1 MKQKELVEEALFSEW
16 EHSFETNL
24 LLNGR

>member
-1 MKQKELVEEALFSEW
+1 MTKELVEEALFSEW